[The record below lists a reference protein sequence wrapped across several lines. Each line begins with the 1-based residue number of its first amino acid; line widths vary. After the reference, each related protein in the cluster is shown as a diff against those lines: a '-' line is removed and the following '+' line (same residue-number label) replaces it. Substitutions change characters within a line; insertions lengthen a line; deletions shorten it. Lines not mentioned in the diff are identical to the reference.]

1 MDDQTTGAAPLG
13 QEAAH
18 EKRVRVFL
26 LPEHEPL
33 PEGFQEGDEVIRLVA
48 ATREMVE
55 AERAAKMEAAKNAA

>member
-13 QEAAH
+13 QEAKP
-18 EKRVRVFL
+18 ELRKRVFILR
-26 LPEHEPL
+26 EHEPL